1 MNEKLDFCHLFIYV
15 CNFLICLCLF
25 LPGKKIRAVDQLNL
39 AMLWDRADI
48 ARSKIFKEGIEWQ
61 VMKEIYFE
69 VKL

>member
-1 MNEKLDFCHLFIYV
+1 MKNLIFANYSYMFAKV
-15 CNFLICLCLF
+15 LICLCL
-25 LPGKKIRAVDQLNL
+25 LLLGKKIRAVDQLNL

-61 VMKEIYFE
+61 VIKEIYFE

>member
-1 MNEKLDFCHLFIYV
+1 MNDKLNFCQLFIYV
-15 CNFLICLCLF
+15 CKGLICLCL
-25 LPGKKIRAVDQLNL
+25 LLLGKKIRAVDQLNL

-61 VMKEIYFE
+61 VIKEIYFE